1 MSRNMNK
8 MKNMYGFCSLALYSN
23 TRAELKQDMK
33 ENSSFPICDG
43 SNDLFIDYLMVFD
56 WIDTKTT
63 LSPEILQSRS

>member
-1 MSRNMNK
+1 MNK
-8 MKNMYGFCSLALYSN
+8 NEKSGMKNMYGFCSLALYSN

-56 WIDTKTT
+56 
-63 LSPEILQSRS
+63 